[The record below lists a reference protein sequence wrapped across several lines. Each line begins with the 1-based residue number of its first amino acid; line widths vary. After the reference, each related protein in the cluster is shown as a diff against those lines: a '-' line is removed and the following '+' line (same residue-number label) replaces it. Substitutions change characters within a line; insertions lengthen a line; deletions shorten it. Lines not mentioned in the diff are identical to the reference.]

1 MHLGQQVMDRRGN
14 GVLLGEGVVLAGLSM
29 ILLPQ
34 IWIPGM
40 AFVRQ
45 DQPAVK
51 KIRYEPQSVLRE

>member
-1 MHLGQQVMDRRGN
+1 MDRRGN